1 MICDYS
7 DLPMESC
14 AHCQG
19 IEEEKEIHPV
29 FGNDDLEEFEIVG
42 HTFEAQFSGTCTID
56 RSHEIRR
63 KDRVAKVQRADN
75 PMLPVSGVACKNCVR
90 LLPHA

>member
-7 DLPMESC
+7 DLPTESC

-19 IEEEKEIHPV
+19 IQEEPTEW
-29 FGNDDLEEFEIVG
+29 FGNDDPEEFEIVG
-42 HTFEAQFSGTCTID
+42 HTFEAQYNGVCTID
-56 RSHEIRR
+56 RDHEIKRR
-63 KDRVAKVQRADN
+63 DRVAKVQRADN

-90 LLPHA
+90 ILHHA